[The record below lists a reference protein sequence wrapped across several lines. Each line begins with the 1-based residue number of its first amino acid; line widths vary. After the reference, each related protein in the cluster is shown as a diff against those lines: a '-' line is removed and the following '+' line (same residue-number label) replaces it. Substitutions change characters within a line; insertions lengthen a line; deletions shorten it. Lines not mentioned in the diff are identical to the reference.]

1 MSMKATIITI
11 GNELL
16 GGFIIDSNASWMSR
30 KLMDIGIRT
39 SLKITVGDDKEEILR
54 GLNIA
59 SKSTDL
65 IFCTGG
71 LGPTIDDVTLET
83 FCEFIG
89 ANLEIDESY
98 LEELKERF
106 ERRGREMPDSN
117 RNQALIPNKGEVISN
132 PIGSARGVKYIENN
146 KQYYILP
153 GVPAEMKEMMESFIL
168 PDLKDNYKSDLKIST
183 IRTTGIM
190 ESALY
195 DKLSDL
201 IADLKNVEIAFIPGF
216 MGVDVRLISEDTER
230 IKHLSDKLY
239 DQIGN
244 YIYGEDWQLLEEI
257 IGRQLR
263 ENGFTIATAESCTG
277 GLMSDRITNI
287 AGSSDYYLGGVVTYS
302 NEAKTTLLGVRNET
316 LISVGAVSEETAIEM
331 AQGVLKLFQTD
342 IGVSITGIAGPSGD
356 TPNKPI
362 GLTYIGLDFSG
373 AIDVQKYIFS
383 TDRRF
388 NKELAAQAALNLVR
402 IALL

>member
-1 MSMKATIITI
+1 MKASIITI

-30 KLMDIGIRT
+30 KLLDIGIRT
-39 SLKITVGDDKEEILR
+39 SLKITVGDDKEEILK

-83 FCEFIG
+83 FCEFID

-117 RNQALIPNKGEVISN
+117 RNQALIPNKGEVVTN
-132 PIGSARGVKYIENN
+132 PIGSARGVKYNENN
-146 KQYYILP
+146 KQYYVLP

-168 PDLKDNYKSDLKIST
+168 PELKNNYKSDLKIST

-190 ESALY
+190 ESALH

-201 IADLKNVEIAFIPGF
+201 ISDLKDVEIAFIPGF
-216 MGVDVRLISEDTER
+216 MGVDVRLVSEDTKR
-230 IKHLSDKLY
+230 IEHLSDKIY
-239 DQIGN
+239 DQMGN
-244 YIYGEDWQLLEEI
+244 YIYGEDWESLEEI
-257 IGRQLR
+257 IGKQLR
-263 ENGFTIATAESCTG
+263 EYGFTIATAESCTG

-287 AGSSDYYLGGVVTYS
+287 AGSSDYYLGSVVTYS

-331 AQGVLKLFQTD
+331 AQGVRKLFQTD

-373 AIDVQKYIFS
+373 DIDVQKYIFS

>member
-1 MSMKATIITI
+1 MKASIITI

-30 KLMDIGIRT
+30 KLLDIGIRT
-39 SLKITVGDDKEEILR
+39 SLKITVGDDKEEILK

-83 FCEFIG
+83 FCEFID

-117 RNQALIPNKGEVISN
+117 RNQALIPNKGEVVTN
-132 PIGSARGVKYIENN
+132 PIGSARGVKYNENN
-146 KQYYILP
+146 KQYYVLP

-168 PDLKDNYKSDLKIST
+168 PELKNNYKSDLKIST

-190 ESALY
+190 ESALH

-201 IADLKNVEIAFIPGF
+201 ISDLKDVEIAFIPGF
-216 MGVDVRLISEDTER
+216 MGVDVRLVSEDTKR
-230 IKHLSDKLY
+230 IEHLSDKIY
-239 DQIGN
+239 DQMGN
-244 YIYGEDWQLLEEI
+244 YIYGEDWESLEEI
-257 IGRQLR
+257 IGKQLR
-263 ENGFTIATAESCTG
+263 EYGFTIATAESCTG

-331 AQGVLKLFQTD
+331 AQGVRKLFQTD
-342 IGVSITGIAGPSGD
+342 IGVSISGIAGPSGD

-373 AIDVQKYIFS
+373 DIDVQKYIFS

>member
-1 MSMKATIITI
+1 MKASIITI

-30 KLMDIGIRT
+30 KLLDIGIRT
-39 SLKITVGDDKEEILR
+39 SLKITVGDDKEEILK

-83 FCEFIG
+83 FCEFID

-106 ERRGREMPDSN
+106 ERRGREMPGSN
-117 RNQALIPNKGEVISN
+117 RNQALIPNKGEVVTN
-132 PIGSARGVKYIENN
+132 PIGSARGVKYNENN
-146 KQYYILP
+146 KQYYVLP

-168 PDLKDNYKSDLKIST
+168 PELKNNYKSDLKIST

-190 ESALY
+190 ESALH

-201 IADLKNVEIAFIPGF
+201 ISDLKDVEIAFIPGF
-216 MGVDVRLISEDTER
+216 MGVDVRLVSEDTKR
-230 IKHLSDKLY
+230 IEHLSDKIY
-239 DQIGN
+239 DQMGN
-244 YIYGEDWQLLEEI
+244 YIYGEDWESLEEI
-257 IGRQLR
+257 IGKQLR
-263 ENGFTIATAESCTG
+263 EYGFTIATAESCTG

-331 AQGVLKLFQTD
+331 AQGVRKLFQTD

-373 AIDVQKYIFS
+373 DIDVQKYIFS

>member
-1 MSMKATIITI
+1 MKASIITI

-30 KLMDIGIRT
+30 KLLDIGIRT
-39 SLKITVGDDKEEILR
+39 SLKITVGDDKKEILK

-83 FCEFIG
+83 FCEFID
-89 ANLEIDESY
+89 ANLEFDESY
-98 LEELKERF
+98 LEELKVRF

-117 RNQALIPNKGEVISN
+117 RNQALIPNKGEVITN
-132 PIGSARGVKYIENN
+132 PIGSARGVKYNENN
-146 KQYYILP
+146 KQYFVLP
-153 GVPAEMKEMMESFIL
+153 GVPTEMKEMMESLIL
-168 PDLKDNYKSDLKIST
+168 PELKNNYKSDLKIST

-190 ESALY
+190 ESALH

-201 IADLKNVEIAFIPGF
+201 ISDLKDVEIAFIPGF
-216 MGVDVRLISEDTER
+216 MGVDVRLVSEDTKR
-230 IKHLSDKLY
+230 IEHLSDKIY
-239 DQIGN
+239 DQMGN
-244 YIYGEDWQLLEEI
+244 YIYGENWESLEEI

-263 ENGFTIATAESCTG
+263 DYGFTIATAESCTG

-302 NEAKTTLLGVRNET
+302 NEAKTILLGVRNET

-331 AQGVLKLFQTD
+331 AQGVRKLFQTD

-356 TPNKPI
+356 TPSKPI

-373 AIDVQKYIFS
+373 NIDVQKYIFS

-402 IALL
+402 ITLL

>member
-1 MSMKATIITI
+1 MKASIITI

-30 KLMDIGIRT
+30 KLLDIGIRT
-39 SLKITVGDDKEEILR
+39 SLKITVGDDKEEILK

-83 FCEFIG
+83 FCEFID

-117 RNQALIPNKGEVISN
+117 RNQALIPNKGEVVTN
-132 PIGSARGVKYIENN
+132 PIGSARGVKYNENN
-146 KQYYILP
+146 KQYYVLP

-168 PDLKDNYKSDLKIST
+168 PELKNNYKSDLKIST

-190 ESALY
+190 ESALH

-201 IADLKNVEIAFIPGF
+201 ISDLKDVEIAFIPGF
-216 MGVDVRLISEDTER
+216 MGVDVRLVSEDTKR
-230 IKHLSDKLY
+230 IEHLSDKIY
-239 DQIGN
+239 DQMGN
-244 YIYGEDWQLLEEI
+244 YIYGEDWESLEEI
-257 IGRQLR
+257 IGKQLR
-263 ENGFTIATAESCTG
+263 EYGFTIATAESCTG

-331 AQGVLKLFQTD
+331 AQGVRKLFQTD

-373 AIDVQKYIFS
+373 DIDVQKYIFS